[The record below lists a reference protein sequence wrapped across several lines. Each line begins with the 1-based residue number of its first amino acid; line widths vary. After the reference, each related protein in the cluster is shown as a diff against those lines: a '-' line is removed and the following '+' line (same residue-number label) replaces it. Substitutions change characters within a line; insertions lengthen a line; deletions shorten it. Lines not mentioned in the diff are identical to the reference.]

1 MDRLSLTQALLPHAQ
16 RVEGASTRA
25 EIRRR
30 PQRAKLPSSSS
41 STPTAEGKKKTPWRY
56 IPIEEMEPAWKRRAR
71 RVAAER
77 IIGIERILRLAIK
90 AGWLIA
96 KTTPDPDLSKPVDLD
111 WYREETGVHSTE
123 RAAWLLGV
131 SPHVFEAMRQGRETS
146 ARAVSIVDGL
156 IRKNPRTLE
165 EAYDN
170 ALALRR
176 GSKKK

>member
-1 MDRLSLTQALLPHAQ
+1 MERLSLTQALLPHAQ
-16 RVEGASTRA
+16 RVEGASARA

-30 PQRAKLPSSSS
+30 PQRAKLPASSSPS
-41 STPTAEGKKKTPWRY
+41 PTAEGKKTPWRY
-56 IPIEEMEPAWKRRAR
+56 IPIKEMEPAWKRKAR

-77 IIGIERILRLAIK
+77 IVGIERILRLAIK
-90 AGWLIA
+90 DGWLVA

-131 SPHVFEAMRQGRETS
+131 SPHVFESMRQGRETS

-156 IRKNPRTLE
+156 LKKNPRTLD
-165 EAYDN
+165 EAYAN

-176 GSKKK
+176 GSEKR